1 MFTVV
6 MESDHT
12 ASSAPISEIFAP
24 GSQVYLSGTSDA
36 LQSSNLK
43 YVWVLL
49 SQTVAVGN
57 ELKELSFISIL
68 SAMNIVTMALSD
80 KISIDRGC

>member
-1 MFTVV
+1 M
-6 MESDHT
+6 
-12 ASSAPISEIFAP
+12 
-24 GSQVYLSGTSDA
+24 
-36 LQSSNLK
+36 
-43 YVWVLL
+43 LL